1 MCINL
6 SFQCQKVVIY
16 LWSQA
21 LFKNSVCCRID
32 IALSI
37 SRHISRNI
45 LIYYIERQNDRRHAN
60 MPNMDQDMHNTL
72 QCTLLTA
79 PANRF
84 DAKCDTACTISLV
97 SQILAISNIRIP
109 SKYIQSLEP
118 KFKPAEKNVSR
129 SRSKQAKWG
138 LLNEEKIISPQLI
151 RLKLLNYLMY
161 GTHYK
166 HKYSFGWK
174 NFQTSK
180 CKST

>member
-1 MCINL
+1 ML
-6 SFQCQKVVIY
+6 PH
-16 LWSQA
+16 
-21 LFKNSVCCRID
+21 RD

-118 KFKPAEKNVSR
+118 KFKPAEKNVSC
-129 SRSKQAKWG
+129 SRSKQAK
-138 LLNEEKIISPQLI
+138 
-151 RLKLLNYLMY
+151 
-161 GTHYK
+161 
-166 HKYSFGWK
+166 
-174 NFQTSK
+174 
-180 CKST
+180 

>member
-118 KFKPAEKNVSR
+118 KFKAAEKNVSR
-129 SRSKQAKWG
+129 SRSKQAK
-138 LLNEEKIISPQLI
+138 
-151 RLKLLNYLMY
+151 
-161 GTHYK
+161 
-166 HKYSFGWK
+166 
-174 NFQTSK
+174 
-180 CKST
+180 